1 MARKATYKRKLTEQM
16 QSMGTWREEYAATI
30 DACAKIMER
39 RDELLRQYKDEGN
52 LARTPEGKKSATL
65 QAIEANE
72 RNLLSYLRA
81 LGLTPDT
88 VRRME
93 KQAAGKP
100 CESSPMD
107 ALAGIIAGLDD
118 E

>member
-1 MARKATYKRKLTEQM
+1 MQQM
-16 QSMGTWREEYAATI
+16 QQLGTWREEYAATV

-39 RDELLRQYKDEGN
+39 QDELLAQYKAEGN
-52 LARTPEGKKSATL
+52 LAKTPDGKKSATL

-88 VRRME
+88 IRRME
-93 KQAAGKP
+93 KAQGKKDAAV
-100 CESSPMD
+100 SPMD
-107 ALAGIIAGLDD
+107 TLSTMLAGLDD

>member
-1 MARKATYKRKLTEQM
+1 MARKATHRKRLIEQM
-16 QSMGTWREEYAATI
+16 ESLGTWHAEYAATVE
-30 DACAKIMER
+30 ACAKIMER
-39 RDELLRQYKDEGN
+39 QDELLKQYKEEGN
-52 LARTPEGKKSATL
+52 RARTADGKKSATL

-93 KQAAGKP
+93 KQPAKSAA
-100 CESSPMD
+100 SSPMD
-107 ALAGIIAGLDD
+107 ALTDIIAGLDD